1 MRFQLKVEYGPGKFV
16 KFWKNIS
23 LKTYHF
29 RDLVADVIK
38 NCPTLAHLTPSTIR
52 IRYADE
58 DGDYINLREGDTQN
72 FDEMLS
78 HSQHFEERDYKK
90 IILRVNE
97 LDSPL
102 CQQEKKRKRTHC
114 DKNSEFEPRSLTY
127 SVGEQNRNVDLEMSS
142 AFESDIDEETSS
154 MEETCSS
161 TNPIDAKRCLIVGK
175 SPLEK
180 YLEKAERNL
189 ETQSAKLEM
198 QQIERDEINDK
209 LHAANLAAGDRKNSV
224 CGNCHLRLGHT
235 QKTCT
240 LERCTDVFF
249 CGQEKRHTGQINK
262 RRLDQEIT
270 RQKKLVSECA
280 EEVNKRKAA
289 IQTVE
294 KSKTKQIE
302 SLLLDDDNKHVY
314 ICNGRNLNWNLVRK
328 HATVIENYCKKYQ
341 HGRIPSKHEIPSILS
356 TALEDYNATCGKAL
370 TAQKRCKSKGNPKKE
385 TLEQYGINF
394 PTCTKSSAQSPLLT
408 ACSGSCS
415 YRSQSCTDNAVNINE
430 RSDIFRTLPMNEEEE
445 QNQLELAMNASLHI
459 VQPSKQSGIE
469 SSWSSETVVCDKTS
483 ETVVCDKTSETV
495 VCDKTCS
502 QIPDPVLTEE
512 SAAIALLSLNSKG
525 YQ

>member
-16 KFWKNIS
+16 KFLKNIN
-23 LKTYHF
+23 LKTYNF

-58 DGDYINLREGDTQN
+58 DGDYVNLGEGDTQN

-78 HSQHFEERDYKK
+78 HSQYFEDRDYKR
-90 IILRVNE
+90 IVLRVNE

-114 DKNSEFEPRSLTY
+114 DKNSDFEPRSLTY
-127 SVGEQNRNVDLEMSS
+127 TVGEQNRSVEGS
-142 AFESDIDEETSS
+142 ALESDIEEETF

-161 TNPIDAKRCLIVGK
+161 TNPIDAKSSLIVGK

-180 YLEKAERNL
+180 YLQKAEKNL
-189 ETQSAKLEM
+189 ETQAAKLEM
-198 QQIERDEINDK
+198 QLIERDEIYEK
-209 LHAANLAAGDRKNSV
+209 LHAANLAAGDTKNSV

-240 LERCTDVFF
+240 LDRCTDVFF

-262 RRLDQEIT
+262 KRLDQEIA
-270 RQKKLVSECA
+270 RQKKLVSECS

-289 IQTVE
+289 IETVE

-302 SLLLDDDNKHVY
+302 SLLLNDDTKHAY

-328 HATVIENYCKKYQ
+328 HATLIENYCTKYQ
-341 HGRIPSKHEIPSILS
+341 HGRIPSKHEIPAILS
-356 TALEDYNATCGKAL
+356 SALEDYNTTCGQAL
-370 TAQKRCKSKGNPKKE
+370 IAKKRCKSKGNPTKE

-394 PTCTKSSAQSPLLT
+394 PICTESSAHSSLT
-408 ACSGSCS
+408 AWSGPCS
-415 YRSQSCTDNAVNINE
+415 SQSCTKNVSE
-430 RSDIFRTLPMNEEEE
+430 RSDIYRTLPKNEEEE
-445 QNQLELAMNASLHI
+445 QNQLQLAMSASLHMI
-459 VQPSKQSGIE
+459 QEGCMD
-469 SSWSSETVVCDKTS
+469 SSVSNETVGC
-483 ETVVCDKTSETV
+483 E
-495 VCDKTCS
+495 KTCLEN
-502 QIPDPVLTEE
+502 PDTMLTDE

-525 YQ
+525 HQ